1 MKDPFLD
8 FLIIEKSPEQEFM
21 LEWDTRQLLK
31 CEDREELAAICVNL
45 YQQNWA
51 KDQIIKNCLG
61 RIGELEAQLV
71 ISQMDREQS
80 CFMKLLRKV
89 IPRKIVKVQSFED

>member
-1 MKDPFLD
+1 MDEPFLD

-31 CEDREELAAICVNL
+31 CEDREELASICVNL

-61 RIGELEAQLV
+61 RIGDLEGHSIKMQLDKERPWWRR
-71 ISQMDREQS
+71 IL
-80 CFMKLLRKV
+80 KW
-89 IPRKIVKVQSFED
+89 

>member
-61 RIGELEAQLV
+61 RIGDLEGHSIKMQLDKERPWWRR
-71 ISQMDREQS
+71 ILKR
-80 CFMKLLRKV
+80 
-89 IPRKIVKVQSFED
+89 

>member
-1 MKDPFLD
+1 MEEPFLD
-8 FLIIEKSPEQEFM
+8 FLMIEKSPEQEFM

-31 CEDREELAAICVNL
+31 CEDREELASICVNL

-61 RIGELEAQLV
+61 RIGDLEGHSIKMQLDKERPWWRR
-71 ISQMDREQS
+71 ILKR
-80 CFMKLLRKV
+80 
-89 IPRKIVKVQSFED
+89 

>member
-1 MKDPFLD
+1 MEEPFLD
-8 FLIIEKSPEQEFM
+8 FLVIEKNPEQEFR

-31 CEDREELAAICVNL
+31 CEDREELASICVNL

-61 RIGELEAQLV
+61 RIGELEG
-71 ISQMDREQS
+71 QS
-80 CFMKLLRKV
+80 IKMELASES
-89 IPRKIVKVQSFED
+89 PWWRKILKW

>member
-31 CEDREELAAICVNL
+31 CEDREELASICVNL

-61 RIGELEAQLV
+61 RIGDLEGHSIKMQLDKERPWWRR
-71 ISQMDREQS
+71 ILKR
-80 CFMKLLRKV
+80 
-89 IPRKIVKVQSFED
+89 